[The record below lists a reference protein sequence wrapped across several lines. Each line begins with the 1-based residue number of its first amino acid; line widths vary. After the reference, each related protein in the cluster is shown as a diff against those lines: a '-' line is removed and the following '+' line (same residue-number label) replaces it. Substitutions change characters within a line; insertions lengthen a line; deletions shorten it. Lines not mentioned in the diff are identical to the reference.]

1 MQNQNGDLPE
11 IDELTVLKQRAQL
24 MGIPF
29 HPSIKLEKLREKVNA
44 AMAADTGAEDPSD
57 GEDVP
62 VGSVG
67 AESHKESPSE
77 YRARR
82 IQEATAL
89 VRIRV
94 TCMNPNKREWQ
105 GEIFTVGNAIVGTHR
120 KYVPFNGEPW
130 HVPNIIYKQLLDRQ
144 CQVFHTVPD
153 GRGGKMRRGK
163 LIKEFAIEVL
173 PALTEAELKD
183 LAQRQAMANG
193 TTEE

>member
-1 MQNQNGDLPE
+1 MQDHNADLPE

-24 MGIPF
+24 MGITF
-29 HPSIKLEKLREKVNA
+29 HPNIGLDKLREKVAAHLSTDEPSAAAIAESNA
-44 AMAADTGAEDPSD
+44 AEEVAQASQ
-57 GEDVP
+57 
-62 VGSVG
+62 
-67 AESHKESPSE
+67 KETPAE

-82 IQEATAL
+82 MREATAL

-94 TCMNPNKREWQ
+94 TCMNPAKREWQ
-105 GEIFTVGNAIVGTHR
+105 GEIITAGNSLVGTHR

-130 HVPNIIYKQLLDRQ
+130 HVPRIIYNQLVERQ

-153 GRGGKMRRGK
+153 GRGGKMRKGK

-173 PALTEAELKD
+173 PNLTKEELRD

-193 TTEE
+193 TSEE